1 QSRRFAVQ
9 PVLRAHCRAAEIPAG
24 RHVAVRAECEQ
35 LPAHQ
40 PLLVGAHQRALG
52 LRQSNRGP
60 ARAHVRARGTA
71 RGESR
76 GRRRRQPVSRDRG
89 VPGLRLSR
97 HGRGPEAVRADLGQ
111 RLRSGHRPAAHPG
124 RGPAAAARIEAPGG
138 SVRRPLRACLHR
150 GQGRGVRDLR
160 SGHQLLGAGT
170 SAAESVA
177 VPPWLRYKA
186 DTGQDKGKRLKFM
199 VRRTAVLWLG
209 AVLSLSACGGHKG
222 ASGEG
227 AGAKVLNLYIWSD
240 YLAANTLSDFEKQ
253 TGIKVNVAY
262 FDTNETLET
271 KLLAGSSGYDI
282 VVPTA
287 SYFERQIKAGV
298 YLPLD
303 KSKLPNLKNMDP
315 QLMAKVAL
323 HDPGNAHGIIYMWGT
338 NGIGYNEKMIKAL
351 MPDAPLDSWRMV
363 FDPAVASKVA
373 KCGISVLDSPAE
385 MMRAV
390 YSYLGKDPN
399 SQSPDDLVQAEA
411 VLTKIRPYI
420 RNINSS
426 EYIEALANGDL
437 CLAVGYNGDV
447 MQARDRARDANK
459 GVDIKY
465 VVPKEGSI
473 LWFDML
479 AIPKDAP
486 HPDSALAFMNYIM
499 TPQVIADI
507 SNFKRYANG
516 NLASQ
521 PLVLPAVKDD
531 PEIYPPPEIRRKL
544 AVQLADSAD
553 QTRAITRVWQKF
565 KTGQ

>member
-1 QSRRFAVQ
+1 MFS
-9 PVLRAHCRAAEIPAG
+9 
-24 RHVAVRAECEQ
+24 
-35 LPAHQ
+35 
-40 PLLVGAHQRALG
+40 
-52 LRQSNRGP
+52 
-60 ARAHVRARGTA
+60 
-71 RGESR
+71 
-76 GRRRRQPVSRDRG
+76 
-89 VPGLRLSR
+89 
-97 HGRGPEAVRADLGQ
+97 
-111 RLRSGHRPAAHPG
+111 
-124 RGPAAAARIEAPGG
+124 
-138 SVRRPLRACLHR
+138 
-150 GQGRGVRDLR
+150 
-160 SGHQLLGAGT
+160 
-170 SAAESVA
+170 
-177 VPPWLRYKA
+177 
-186 DTGQDKGKRLKFM
+186 
-199 VRRTAVLWLG
+199 VRRTAVLVLG
-209 AVLSLSACGGHKG
+209 CVLALSACGDRKS
-222 ASGEG
+222 ASGTESG
-227 AGAKVLNLYIWSD
+227 AADKAGTASGGGKVLNLYIWSD
-240 YLAANTLSDFEKQ
+240 YLAANTLPDFEKQ
-253 TGIKVNVAY
+253 TGIKVHVAY

-271 KLLAGSSGYDI
+271 KLLAGSSGYDV

-298 YLPLD
+298 YLTLD

-323 HDPGNAHGIIYMWGT
+323 HDPDNAHGIIYMWGT
-338 NGIGYNEKMIKAL
+338 NGIGYNEKMIKEL

-363 FDPAVASKVA
+363 FDPAVASKIA

-399 SQSPDDLVQAEA
+399 SQNPDDLAQGEA
-411 VLTKIRPYI
+411 VLLKIRPYI

-447 MQARDRARDANK
+447 MQARDRAREANK
-459 GVDIKY
+459 GIEIKY
-465 VVPKEGSI
+465 AVPKEGSI

-486 HPDSALAFMNYIM
+486 DPDSAYAYLNYIM

-516 NLASQ
+516 NAASE

-531 PEIYPPPEIRRKL
+531 PGIYPPPEQRQKL

>member
-1 QSRRFAVQ
+1 MV
-9 PVLRAHCRAAEIPAG
+9 
-24 RHVAVRAECEQ
+24 
-35 LPAHQ
+35 
-40 PLLVGAHQRALG
+40 
-52 LRQSNRGP
+52 
-60 ARAHVRARGTA
+60 T
-71 RGESR
+71 
-76 GRRRRQPVSRDRG
+76 
-89 VPGLRLSR
+89 
-97 HGRGPEAVRADLGQ
+97 
-111 RLRSGHRPAAHPG
+111 
-124 RGPAAAARIEAPGG
+124 
-138 SVRRPLRACLHR
+138 VRRMSIL
-150 GQGRGVRDLR
+150 
-160 SGHQLLGAGT
+160 LLGC
-170 SAAESVA
+170 
-177 VPPWLRYKA
+177 
-186 DTGQDKGKRLKFM
+186 
-199 VRRTAVLWLG
+199 VLT
-209 AVLSLSACGGHKG
+209 LSACGDRKG
-222 ASGEG
+222 SSGAAPG
-227 AGAKVLNLYIWSD
+227 SAGDPSAAAGGTGTGNAPARALNLYIWSD

-253 TGIKVNVAY
+253 TGTKVHVSY
-262 FDTNETLET
+262 FDANETLET
-271 KLLAGSSGYDI
+271 KLLAGSSGFDI

-315 QLMAKVAL
+315 QLMGKVAL
-323 HDPGNAHGIIYMWGT
+323 HDPGNAHGIIYTWGT
-338 NGIGYNEKMIKAL
+338 NGIGYNEKMVKEL

-399 SQSPDDLVQAEA
+399 SQNPDDMASAEA
-411 VLTKIRPYI
+411 VLAKIRPFI

-447 MQARDRARDANK
+447 MQARDRAREAGK
-459 GVDIKY
+459 GIEIKY
-465 VVPKEGSI
+465 IVPKEGSI

-486 HPDSALAFMNYIM
+486 HPDSAYAYMNYIM

-507 SNFKRYANG
+507 SNFKRYANA
-516 NLASQ
+516 NAASK
-521 PLVLPAVKDD
+521 PLVLASVKDD
-531 PEIYPPPEIRRKL
+531 PGIYPPPEQRQKL